1 MCKISINGSLKMN
14 KMNKV
19 LANLLQSI
27 NNYDTIALVKI
38 VDNLLR
44 TVIFIH
50 TTNSME
56 GTDA

>member
-1 MCKISINGSLKMN
+1 MN

-50 TTNSME
+50 TTNITE
-56 GTDA
+56 GTDAEVKL

>member
-27 NNYDTIALVKI
+27 NNYDTITLVKI

-50 TTNSME
+50 TINSTE

>member
-1 MCKISINGSLKMN
+1 
-14 KMNKV
+14 MNKV

-50 TTNSME
+50 TANSTE

>member
-44 TVIFIH
+44 TVIFIN
-50 TTNSME
+50 TTNSTE

>member
-1 MCKISINGSLKMN
+1 MCKISIIGSLKMN

-50 TTNSME
+50 TTNSTE

>member
-1 MCKISINGSLKMN
+1 
-14 KMNKV
+14 MNKV

-50 TTNSME
+50 TTNSTE
-56 GTDA
+56 

>member
-44 TVIFIH
+44 TVIFIY
-50 TTNSME
+50 TTNSTE

>member
-1 MCKISINGSLKMN
+1 
-14 KMNKV
+14 MNKV

-44 TVIFIH
+44 TVIFIN
-50 TTNSME
+50 TTNSTE

>member
-14 KMNKV
+14 KMKKV

-44 TVIFIH
+44 TVILIH
-50 TTNSME
+50 TTNSTE